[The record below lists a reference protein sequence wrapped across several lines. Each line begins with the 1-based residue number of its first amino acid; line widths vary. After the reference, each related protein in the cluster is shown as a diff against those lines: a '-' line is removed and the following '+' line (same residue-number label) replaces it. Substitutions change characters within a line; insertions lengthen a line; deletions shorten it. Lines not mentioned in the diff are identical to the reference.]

1 MNDNLV
7 LEIRALVARIMKLPE
22 DKVSLE
28 ANLFDDL
35 GIDSLVGVEIFAA
48 LDKKYGVVI
57 PENKLSQVTTLKDL
71 ANLVAELQ
79 AKKVSK

>member
-1 MNDNLV
+1 
-7 LEIRALVARIMKLPE
+7 
-22 DKVSLE
+22 
-28 ANLFDDL
+28 
-35 GIDSLVGVEIFAA
+35 

-71 ANLVAELQ
+71 AQLVAELQ